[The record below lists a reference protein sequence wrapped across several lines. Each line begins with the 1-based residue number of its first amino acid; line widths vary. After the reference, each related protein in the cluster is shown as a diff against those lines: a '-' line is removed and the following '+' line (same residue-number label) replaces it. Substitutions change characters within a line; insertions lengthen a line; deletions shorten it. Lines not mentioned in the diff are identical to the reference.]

1 MNPDYYQ
8 QPQKDWLTDL
18 LESFVIAM
26 ALSILIFFTIA
37 APNQVDGQS
46 MEPTFHPE
54 DKLITNKV
62 VQWMGESDL
71 GKNNGWD
78 YQRGD
83 IIIFTIKGQ
92 DLVKRII
99 AAGGDSIMIKEG
111 KVYVNGNLLKEN
123 YLDPLVTTR
132 TFTGPFAFLVDGET
146 LIVPPRYYFV
156 MGDNRDNSKDSR
168 YSEIGFVSRDQL
180 RGRVTLRYW
189 PFDKFTWIKR
199 GDFEEAPVLETP

>member
-71 GKNNGWD
+71 GKSNGWD

-83 IIIFTIKGQ
+83 VIIFTIKGQ

-99 AAGGDSIMIKEG
+99 AAGGDTIMIKEG

-123 YLDPLVTTR
+123 YLEPSVTTR

-146 LIVPPRYYFV
+146 LVVPPRYYFV

-189 PFDKFTWIKR
+189 PFDQLTWIKR
-199 GDFEEAPVLETP
+199 GDFEESPVLETT